1 MAAAL
6 PLNIFNVFA
15 QAAECGQNLN
25 HRKITPYNRPFW
37 FVVRCFVL
45 VFSVFDHLAAGITLV
60 N

>member
-1 MAAAL
+1 MPAAL
-6 PLNIFNVFA
+6 PLIIFNVFA

-25 HRKITPYNRPFW
+25 HRKITPYKDLLCL
-37 FVVRCFVL
+37 VVRCFVL